1 MFYAAGFNEYNID
14 MTEKQYNIFKKNN
27 GHVHNS
33 IHAEENAINNL
44 KISEKT
50 KKVNICVFRTNKK
63 GDKLMMA
70 KPCCNC
76 QNIIVNGLKQKNY
89 KLHHCWFTNKDG
101 EFEKIKLGSK

>member
-1 MFYAAGFNEYNID
+1 MFYAAGFNEYDID
-14 MTEKQYNIFKKNN
+14 MTEMQYNIFKKDN

-50 KKVNICVFRTNKK
+50 KKVNICVFRTNKN

-76 QNIIVNGLKQKNY
+76 QNIIVNGLKEKNY
-89 KLHHCWFTNKDG
+89 KLHHCWFTNEDG
-101 EFEKIKLGSK
+101 